1 MHNLHFI
8 KVHANSG
15 EEACKLAEQSLLDF
29 GNENNWRTM
38 CGAVSQDNEVYN
50 DIDGRYIPIST
61 DYTTIEGINQC
72 VNEWIKGTFYGETAR
87 LKYEKGETNILEW
100 DAIELWSLSKWAE
113 HLSEAY
119 KFKDKSFNVLE
130 DTFFGYK
137 YDECGVSNNSW
148 CCNEG
153 DKIWIVFCDMH
164 S

>member
-15 EEACKLAEQSLLDF
+15 EEACKLAEQSILDF

-50 DIDGRYIPIST
+50 SGDGRYSPAET
-61 DYTTIEGINQC
+61 EYTTIEAINEC
-72 VNEWIKGTFYGETAR
+72 VSQWIKGSFYGETAR
-87 LKYEKGETNILEW
+87 LKYERGETNIMEW
-100 DAIELWSLSKWAE
+100 DAIELWALSKWAE
-113 HLSEAY
+113 HLSEAH
-119 KFKDKSFNVLE
+119 KFKDNSFNVLE
-130 DTFFGYK
+130 DTFFSYK

-148 CCNEG
+148 CSNED
-153 DKIWIVFCDMH
+153 DKLWIVFCDMH